1 MHGTRSVQR
10 FVEQEVV
17 RPSKQWIANIID
29 GKQETD
35 EVIHRTD
42 DYVLLPDTERVNRYW
57 RAGSPTSA
65 AVRARQF
72 PRRMLNWLAI
82 ALDKRIR
89 TLRDLRGEHLP
100 ALKEMLVTCMEIIE
114 NETGIRSD
122 QVMAYVHYPPS
133 VYQLHVHFSYPYGQ
147 FCHRDAYRVHN
158 LATVVNNLEID
169 PLYYAKATLYMAVLP
184 QSLHYT
190 ALAEARRGARTKLLH
205 APENKAHPEEPV
217 IVI

>member
-1 MHGTRSVQR
+1 MLSQGHATAYANDYVLMAETAEMHGSRSVQR

-57 RAGSPTSA
+57 RAGSPTSSA
-65 AVRARQF
+65 AVRACSSARQF

-89 TLRDLRGEHLP
+89 ACG
-100 ALKEMLVTCMEIIE
+100 
-114 NETGIRSD
+114 
-122 QVMAYVHYPPS
+122 
-133 VYQLHVHFSYPYGQ
+133 
-147 FCHRDAYRVHN
+147 
-158 LATVVNNLEID
+158 
-169 PLYYAKATLYMAVLP
+169 
-184 QSLHYT
+184 
-190 ALAEARRGARTKLLH
+190 
-205 APENKAHPEEPV
+205 
-217 IVI
+217 